1 MKSPAQRHFERVTA
15 ERAAASAAPGESLAG
30 ANAYE
35 LMLVKLSTDRRRLKS
50 IASIE
55 QKIKVKRDEL
65 LPEYVDYVAGALS
78 GGRGAQDDV
87 LTTVMIWRIDA
98 GDFAGGLDI
107 ARYAIEHRMT
117 LPDQYDRPLA
127 TAIAEE
133 FAEAAIRAFKAR
145 ADFDT
150 AQLDE
155 VMALTASADMHD
167 QVRAKLHKAIAYS
180 LMTDIDD
187 GPLGGV
193 KRGDATVALD
203 CMHAPATVALE
214 NLRRAL
220 ELDSRA
226 GVKQDIARLE
236 KQLSNAAGGNADRK

>member
-1 MKSPAQRHFERVTA
+1 MKSPAQRHFERVSA
-15 ERAAASAAPGESLAG
+15 EQAAASAAPGESLAG

-65 LPEYVDYVAGALS
+65 LPDYVDYVAGALS

-98 GDFAGGLDI
+98 GDYAGALDI
-107 ARYAIEHRMT
+107 ARYAIKHRMT

-133 FAEAAIRAFKAR
+133 FAEAAL
-145 ADFDT
+145 ADFKKGIAIDFV
-150 AQLDE
+150 QLGE
-155 VMALTASADMHD
+155 VAELTAPADMHD
-167 QVRAKLHKAIAYS
+167 QVRAKMHKAIGYAVQS
-180 LMTDIDD
+180 IDS
-187 GPLGGV
+187 
-193 KRGDATVALD
+193 AL
-203 CMHAPATVALE
+203 ALQH
-214 NLRRAL
+214 LRRAL
-220 ELDSRA
+220 ELDSRV
-226 GVKQDIARLE
+226 GVKQDIARIE
-236 KQLSNAAGGNADRK
+236 KASNAAG

>member
-1 MKSPAQRHFERVTA
+1 MKSPAQRHFQRVTA
-15 ERAAASAAPGESLAG
+15 EKAAASAAPGESLAG

-133 FAEAAIRAFKAR
+133 FAEAALAAFKKGDATKHVS
-145 ADFDT
+145 A
-150 AQLDE
+150 AQLGE
-155 VMALTASADMHD
+155 VAQLTASADMHD
-167 QVRAKLHKAIAYS
+167 QVRAKLHKALGYLAEKS
-180 LMTDIDD
+180 GD
-187 GPLGGV
+187 GM
-193 KRGDATVALD
+193 AALD
-203 CMHAPATVALE
+203 HLC
-214 NLRRAL
+214 RAL
-220 ELDSRA
+220 VLDSRA

-236 KQLSNAAGGNADRK
+236 KAGFASGEKAART

>member
-1 MKSPAQRHFERVTA
+1 MMKSPAQRHFERVSA
-15 ERAAASAAPGESLAG
+15 EQAAASAAPGESLAG

-65 LPEYVDYVAGALS
+65 LPEYVDYVTGSLS

-98 GDFAGGLDI
+98 GDYAGALDI
-107 ARYAIEHRMT
+107 ARYAIKHRMT

-133 FAEAAIRAFKAR
+133 FAEAAL
-145 ADFDT
+145 ADFKKGIAIDFV
-150 AQLDE
+150 QLGE
-155 VMALTASADMHD
+155 VAELTAPADMHD
-167 QVRAKLHKAIAYS
+167 QVRAKMHKAIGYAVQS
-180 LMTDIDD
+180 TDS
-187 GPLGGV
+187 
-193 KRGDATVALD
+193 AL
-203 CMHAPATVALE
+203 ALQH
-214 NLRRAL
+214 LRRAL
-220 ELDSRA
+220 ELDSRV
-226 GVKQDIARLE
+226 GVKQDIARIE
-236 KQLSNAAGGNADRK
+236 KASNAAG